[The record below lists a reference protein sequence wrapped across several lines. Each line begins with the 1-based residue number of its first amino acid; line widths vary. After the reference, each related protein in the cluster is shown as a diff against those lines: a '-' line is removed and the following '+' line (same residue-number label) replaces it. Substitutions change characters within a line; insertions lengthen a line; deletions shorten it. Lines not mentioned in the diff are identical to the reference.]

1 MQLEKTPI
9 EGLIILKPTIFKD
22 DRGYFYE
29 SYNKNRLQELGITL
43 DFVQDNQS
51 FSQKGVIRGLHYQK
65 PPFAQAKLIRVIN
78 GSILDV
84 AVDIRKDSPTY
95 GQYFAIEISEEN
107 HLQFLIPEGF
117 AHGFSVLEENTIVQ
131 YKCSQFYHKESEGT
145 ILFNDPTIAIPW
157 NVDHPIVAEKDLNGQ
172 LFSTFIT
179 PFTL

>member
-29 SYNKNRLQELGITL
+29 SYNKNRLQELGIAL

-65 PPFAQAKLIRVIN
+65 PPFTQAKLIRVIK

-95 GQYFAIEISEEN
+95 GQYFAITLSEEN
-107 HLQFLIPEGF
+107 HLQFLIHEGF
-117 AHGFSVLEENTIVQ
+117 AHGFSVLENDTIVQ
-131 YKCSQFYHKESEGT
+131 YKCSRFYHKEAEGT
-145 ILFNDPTIAIPW
+145 ILFDDPSLAIPW
-157 NVDHPIVAEKDLNGQ
+157 NVDDPIVAEKDLKGQ
-172 LFSTFIT
+172 LFSTFIS